1 MSNAERGTS
10 QRKTEALFASHLS
23 GSRAMRMPS
32 SGRQCSPNKEQNDGP
47 DDRQDETS
55 RMKRRTRRRF
65 REQTGDQST
74 DDRAGDPK
82 HRGHYETEMLGAR
95 HDGARDQTNDKT
107 DNDVPDDV

>member
-1 MSNAERGTS
+1 
-10 QRKTEALFASHLS
+10 
-23 GSRAMRMPS
+23 
-32 SGRQCSPNKEQNDGP
+32 
-47 DDRQDETS
+47 
-55 RMKRRTRRRF
+55 MKRRARF
-65 REQTGDQST
+65 RLGKQAADQST